1 MTMNRQKKN
10 TLLLLAAVLLIS
22 ALSWAVYGF
31 RTGAFQKKD
40 TKIVEIQVDGSRYGR
55 YPLDQDTE
63 FEIQSIAGHVHF
75 IIKDGKAAITEST
88 CPDKVCVHTGW
99 ISQSGELIV
108 CLPNQ
113 VVVTVL

>member
-1 MTMNRQKKN
+1 MNRQKKN

-31 RTGAFQKKD
+31 RTGAFQNKD

-63 FEIQSIAGHVHF
+63 FEIQSIAGRVHF